1 MTDDSAR
8 RPRRFE
14 AEAPTHPRVK
24 AALLM
29 IAVVVA
35 IVAFA
40 SISTFGSH

>member
-1 MTDDSAR
+1 VTDDPLS

-14 AEAPTHPRVK
+14 AETPVHPRVK
-24 AALLM
+24 AALRM

-40 SISTFGSH
+40 SISTFGLH